1 MNFKKEIISGRKLLE
16 RLNSENWSALIPQ
29 LHYYAFNKLDRY
41 NFLHDSYNVKN
52 LSTHFADEAIR
63 MVWEEERKWNLN
75 YYKEIFPFLK
85 GIVDSLISN
94 FIKSKE
100 VELTE
105 ALPEDDYNT
114 VANGSDPESDYI
126 AKEIEAEIA
135 GILASDSEAFD
146 VFDCLKSG
154 LKPSEI
160 SEELDLDIKQV
171 YNVIKRVK
179 RKLNDYYIKL
189 KTQ

>member
-1 MNFKKEIISGRKLLE
+1 MHKYSSLEWPWLHTCAKL
-16 RLNSENWSALIPQ
+16 
-29 LHYYAFNKLDRY
+29 
-41 NFLHDSYNVKN
+41 
-52 LSTHFADEAIR
+52 
-63 MVWEEERKWNLN
+63 
-75 YYKEIFPFLK
+75 
-85 GIVDSLISN
+85 G
-94 FIKSKE
+94 